1 MKIISPKVEFITEK
15 NPLKRIELVARV
27 CWGTESKIT
36 ETSARP
42 FCEKLLK
49 MGHTSPFEHAR
60 VTIPMEIFL
69 SVATLGTPY
78 GYYNRYTQILY
89 NGKPC
94 VVLNCRDFLAIGGNL
109 DAIEQLDLATDFA
122 TACFTVDIGI
132 SRELVRHRQFSFM
145 ERSTRYVNMKD
156 GIEFIAPIPFDWA
169 EKTEMQTRPANTP
182 ERFVDYRYQTW
193 FLTCEMA
200 EWSYQALIDTK
211 CPPQEARNVLPLSTA
226 TKLYVTGIYS
236 QWHDMLKLR
245 TDKAAHPQMQY
256 AMKLMLENKDCPTEI
271 KKWEV

>member
-36 ETSARP
+36 ETSAKP

-60 VTIPMEIFL
+60 VKVPILTYAAL
-69 SVATLGTPY
+69 HCTNAPY
-78 GYYNRYTQILY
+78 GFHSRIAIGN
-89 NGKPC
+89 PC
-94 VVLNCRDFLAIGGNL
+94 VDVNVRDYLAIGGKL
-109 DAIEQLDLATDFA
+109 DDVETFELADDFA

-169 EKTEMQTRPANTP
+169 EKTEEIEGDKNIPD
-182 ERFVDYRYQTW
+182 RFAGPRYLTW
-193 FLTCEMA
+193 FFNCEMA
-200 EWSYQALIDTK
+200 EWSYIALIK
-211 CPPQEARNVLPLSTA
+211 ESCPPQEARNVLPLSTA
-226 TKLYVTGIYS
+226 TKLYVTGMYS
-236 QWHDMLKLR
+236 QWHDMLDLR

-256 AMKLMLENKDCPTEI
+256 AMKLMLENENCPTEI

>member
-1 MKIISPKVEFITEK
+1 MKIIPPNVDFITEK

-36 ETSARP
+36 ETSAKP

-60 VTIPMEIFL
+60 VKVPILTYAAL
-69 SVATLGTPY
+69 HCTNAPY
-78 GYYNRYTQILY
+78 GFHSRIEI
-89 NGKPC
+89 GKPC
-94 VVLNCRDFLAIGGNL
+94 VDINVRDYLAIGGKL
-109 DAIEQLDLATDFA
+109 DDVETFELADDFA

-156 GIEFIAPIPFDWA
+156 GIEFIIPIPFDWA
-169 EKTEMQTRPANTP
+169 KNIQEIPDRKNTP
-182 ERFVDYRYQTW
+182 NRFVDYRYQTW

-211 CPPQEARNVLPLSTA
+211 CSPQEARNVLPLSTA
-226 TKLYVTGIYS
+226 TKLYVTGMFP
-236 QWHDMLKLR
+236 QWCDMLKLR
-245 TDKAAHPQMQY
+245 MHKSAHPQMQY
-256 AMKLMLENKDCPTEI
+256 AMKLMLENENCPTEI

>member
-1 MKIISPKVEFITEK
+1 MKVISPQVEFITEK

-60 VTIPMEIFL
+60 VKVPILKYSEL
-69 SVATLGTPY
+69 SSLGIPY
-78 GYYNRYTQILY
+78 GYFNRLEIKGMDKCAVM
-89 NGKPC
+89 N
-94 VVLNCRDFLAIGGNL
+94 VRDFLHLGGTL
-109 DAIEQLDLATDFA
+109 DDVETFELADDFA
-122 TACFTVDIGI
+122 TALFTVDIGI

-156 GIEFIAPIPFDWA
+156 GIEFILPIPFDWS
-169 EKTEMQTRPANTP
+169 EKTEEKEGSKNIPD
-182 ERFVDYRYQTW
+182 RFADHRYQTW
-193 FLTCEMA
+193 FLNCEMA
-200 EWSYQALIDTK
+200 EWSYQALLKDN

-226 TKLYVTGIYS
+226 TKLYVTGMYS

-245 TDKAAHPQMQY
+245 ADKAAHPQMQY
-256 AMKLMLENKDCPTEI
+256 AMKLLLENKDCPLEI